1 MTNAKLPMITKAI
14 LPAIL
19 KATIDIT
26 LPIFLPMDFD
36 IIIPTIERIPI
47 EIRIKALII
56 VIISDENPKNMQ
68 IRGIAQKEPTNS
80 KIQQAIKSKYFTIL
94 FLINAVTVAPPK
106 MPAIT
111 KIRPKRRMEPMI
123 TRKTRE
129 IRINIT

>member
-26 LPIFLPMDFD
+26 LPIFLSMDLD

-56 VIISDENPKNMQ
+56 VIISDENPKNIQ
-68 IRGIAQKEPTNS
+68 IIGITQKEPTSS
-80 KIQQAIKSKYFTIL
+80 KIQQAIKSKYFSVL
-94 FLINAVTVAPPK
+94 LLINAVTVAPPN

-123 TRKTRE
+123 TRKTRG